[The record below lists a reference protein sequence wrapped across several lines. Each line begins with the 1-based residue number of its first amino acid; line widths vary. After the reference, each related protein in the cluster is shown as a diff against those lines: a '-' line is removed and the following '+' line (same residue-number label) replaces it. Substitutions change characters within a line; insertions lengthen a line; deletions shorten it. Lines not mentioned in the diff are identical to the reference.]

1 MEEKVHISIP
11 GLDSEGLTYEEFFRV
26 LFLLVK
32 HEVAHLKDIY
42 PSCSIDDIKAY
53 PLQIAQ
59 RIVNTSCTL
68 HNIIER
74 EKDFC
79 SAMAILRVI
88 TDTLSSLYL
97 IYKEEGEKLY
107 LRHYLYVMD
116 GVNNRLKYLPNSMDY
131 DNKISKSEYD
141 ALCKQIESSKNN
153 CNETINHCVSEIHS
167 LSLYHGQMYVINKL
181 IKSQNWKFKT
191 FGSANKNNSYSWLE
205 MYEKLK
211 LQCDPTFFSYLSEFV
226 HGLSISNIAVDID
239 NTTFEPIY
247 GMTLTLLGRL
257 HDFIECYYCD
267 ELPMIRPKLISGL
280 LDNDMPQKYVENFMK
295 KIGEQVTGYVRT
307 HIK

>member
-11 GLDSEGLTYEEFFRV
+11 ELDSDGLTYEEFFRV

-42 PSCSIDDIKAY
+42 PSCSIGDIKAY

-79 SAMAILRVI
+79 SAMAILRVMA
-88 TDTLSSLYL
+88 DTLSALYL

-116 GVNNRLKYLPNSMDY
+116 GVNNRLKYLPNSVDY
-131 DNKISKSEYD
+131 GNKIPKLEYD

-153 CNETINHCVSEIHS
+153 CYGTINHCVSEIHS
-167 LSLYHGQMYVINKL
+167 LSLYHGHMYVIDQL

-191 FGSANKNNSYSWLE
+191 FGSANKYNSYSWLE

-211 LQCDPTFFSYLSEFV
+211 LQCNPTFFSYLSQFV

-239 NTTFEPIY
+239 NTAFELIY
-247 GMTLTLLGRL
+247 GTTLALLGRL
-257 HDFIECYYCD
+257 HDFIEDYYRD
-267 ELPMIRPKLISGL
+267 ELPLIRTKLISGL
-280 LDNDMPQKYVENFMK
+280 LDNDMPQKYVENLIN
-295 KIGEQVTGYVRT
+295 KIRINEN
-307 HIK
+307 K

>member
-1 MEEKVHISIP
+1 MEDKVHISIP
-11 GLDSEGLTYEEFFRV
+11 ELDSEGLTYEEFFRV

-59 RIVNTSCTL
+59 RIVITSCTS

-79 SAMAILRVI
+79 SAMAILRVMA
-88 TDTLSSLYL
+88 DTLSSLYL

-116 GVNNRLKYLPNSMDY
+116 GVNNRLKYLPNSVDY
-131 DNKISKSEYD
+131 DNKISNSEYD

-153 CNETINHCVSEIHS
+153 CNGTINHCVSEIQS
-167 LSLYHGQMYVINKL
+167 LSFYHGQMYVIDKL

-191 FGSANKNNSYSWLE
+191 FGSANRNNSYLWLV
-205 MYEKLK
+205 K
-211 LQCDPTFFSYLSEFV
+211 
-226 HGLSISNIAVDID
+226 
-239 NTTFEPIY
+239 
-247 GMTLTLLGRL
+247 
-257 HDFIECYYCD
+257 
-267 ELPMIRPKLISGL
+267 PKLISGL
-280 LDNDMPQKYVENFMK
+280 LDNDMPQKYVEKLMK
-295 KIGEQVTGYVRT
+295 KVSVNEKI
-307 HIK
+307 

>member
-11 GLDSEGLTYEEFFRV
+11 ELDSEGLTYEEFFRV

-42 PSCSIDDIKAY
+42 SSCSIDDIKAY

-59 RIVNTSCTL
+59 RIVITSCTL

-79 SAMAILRVI
+79 SAMALLRVMA
-88 TDTLSSLYL
+88 DTLSSLYL

-116 GVNNRLKYLPNSMDY
+116 GVNNRLNYLPNSVDY
-131 DNKISKSEYD
+131 DNKLSKSEYD

-153 CNETINHCVSEIHS
+153 CNETKKHCISEIHS
-167 LSLYHGQMYVINKL
+167 LSLYHGQMYVIDKL
-181 IKSQNWKFKT
+181 IENCNWKYKT
-191 FGSANKNNSYSWLE
+191 FSSKTKGNSYTWLE
-205 MYEKLK
+205 MYEKIK
-211 LQCDPTFFSYLSEFV
+211 LQCKPNFFSYLSEFV
-226 HGLSISNIAVDID
+226 HGLSISNISVDID

-247 GMTLTLLGRL
+247 GTTSALLGCL
-257 HDFIECYYCD
+257 HDFIEDYYHD
-267 ELPMIRPKLISGL
+267 ELPLIKPKLISGL
-280 LDNDMPQKYVENFMK
+280 LDNDMPQKFVDNLIVK
-295 KIGEQVTGYVRT
+295 NNKINDN
-307 HIK
+307 I

>member
-1 MEEKVHISIP
+1 MEDKVHISIP
-11 GLDSEGLTYEEFFRV
+11 ELDSEGLTYEGFFRV

-59 RIVNTSCTL
+59 RIVITSCTL

-79 SAMAILRVI
+79 SAMAILRVMA
-88 TDTLSSLYL
+88 DTLSSLYL

-116 GVNNRLKYLPNSMDY
+116 GVNNRLKYLPNSVDY

-153 CNETINHCVSEIHS
+153 CNGTINHCVSEIHS
-167 LSLYHGQMYVINKL
+167 LSFYHGQMYVIDKL

-191 FGSANKNNSYSWLE
+191 FDSANRNNSYSWLE
-205 MYEKLK
+205 MYEIIK
-211 LQCDPTFFSYLSEFV
+211 LQCKPTFFSYLSEFV

-247 GMTLTLLGRL
+247 GTTSALLGRL
-257 HDFIECYYCD
+257 HDFIEDYYHD
-267 ELPMIRPKLISGL
+267 ELPLINPKLISGL
-280 LDNDMPQKYVENFMK
+280 LDNDMPQKYVEKLMK
-295 KIGEQVTGYVRT
+295 KVSVNEKI
-307 HIK
+307 

>member
-1 MEEKVHISIP
+1 MEDKVHISIP
-11 GLDSEGLTYEEFFRV
+11 ELDSEGLTYEEFFRV

-59 RIVNTSCTL
+59 RIVITSCTL

-79 SAMAILRVI
+79 SAMAILRVMA
-88 TDTLSSLYL
+88 DTLSSLYL

-116 GVNNRLKYLPNSMDY
+116 GVNNRLNYLPNSVDY

-153 CNETINHCVSEIHS
+153 CNETKKHCISEIHS
-167 LSLYHGQMYVINKL
+167 LSLYHGQMYVIDKL

-191 FGSANKNNSYSWLE
+191 FGSAKKNNSYSWLE
-205 MYEKLK
+205 MYEKIK
-211 LQCDPTFFSYLSEFV
+211 LQCKPTFFSYLSEFV

-247 GMTLTLLGRL
+247 GTTSALLGRL
-257 HDFIECYYCD
+257 HDFIEDYYHD
-267 ELPMIRPKLISGL
+267 ELPLIKPKLISGL
-280 LDNDMPQKYVENFMK
+280 LDNDMPQKYVEKLMK
-295 KIGEQVTGYVRT
+295 KVSVNEKI
-307 HIK
+307 

>member
-1 MEEKVHISIP
+1 MEDKVHISIP
-11 GLDSEGLTYEEFFRV
+11 ELDSEGLTYEEFFRV

-59 RIVNTSCTL
+59 RIVKMSCTL

-79 SAMAILRVI
+79 SAMALLRVMA
-88 TDTLSSLYL
+88 DTLSSLYL

-116 GVNNRLKYLPNSMDY
+116 GVNNRLNYLPDSVDY

-153 CNETINHCVSEIHS
+153 CNETKNHCISEIHS
-167 LSLYHGQMYVINKL
+167 LSLYHEQMYVIDKL
-181 IKSQNWKFKT
+181 IDNYNWKFKT
-191 FGSANKNNSYSWLE
+191 FGSAKKNNSYSWLE
-205 MYEKLK
+205 MYEKIK
-211 LQCDPTFFSYLSEFV
+211 LQCKPTFFSYLSEFV

-247 GMTLTLLGRL
+247 GTTSALLGRL
-257 HDFIECYYCD
+257 HDFIEDYYHD
-267 ELPMIRPKLISGL
+267 GLPLIKPKLISGL
-280 LDNDMPQKYVENFMK
+280 LDNDMPQKFVDNLIVK
-295 KIGEQVTGYVRT
+295 NNKINDN
-307 HIK
+307 I